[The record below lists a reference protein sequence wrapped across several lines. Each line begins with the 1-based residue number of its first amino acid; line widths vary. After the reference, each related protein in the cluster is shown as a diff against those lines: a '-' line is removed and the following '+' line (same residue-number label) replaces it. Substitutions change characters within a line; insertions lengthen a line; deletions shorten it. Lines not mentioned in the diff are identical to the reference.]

1 MTQRDRPGAD
11 THKPS
16 DFNGFKVLWFT
27 FIGAGIGVVLSIFLD
42 TFIRNTPATIRHTRL
57 HYLYGVVISSTLS
70 SVPRLR
76 ACVSCRR
83 VRPKR
88 STARASQCQGGL
100 VNRRITS
107 LPGWMR

>member
-57 HYLYGVVISSTLS
+57 HYLYGVVISSTALFS
-70 SVPRLR
+70 ASIESMRQLQESAPEEEYRTSKSMPGRPR
-76 ACVSCRR
+76 
-83 VRPKR
+83 
-88 STARASQCQGGL
+88 Q
-100 VNRRITS
+100 
-107 LPGWMR
+107 